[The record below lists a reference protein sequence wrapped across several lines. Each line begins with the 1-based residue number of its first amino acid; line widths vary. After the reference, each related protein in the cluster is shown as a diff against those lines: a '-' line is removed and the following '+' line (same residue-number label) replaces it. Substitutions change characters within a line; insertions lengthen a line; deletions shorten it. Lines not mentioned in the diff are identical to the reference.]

1 MADDK
6 GKKNELDKDT
16 NSTNDS
22 TKVAGKDPSPTPSKR
37 KKNLFLQIVKYAF
50 LSVAFLIL
58 TILILLQTTFFK
70 TWILDIVLT
79 NLNESA
85 VKPGNK
91 IFAESLSGNLITGIK
106 LKNAGI
112 IVQKDTLVKLDNID
126 VGYNIFKLLD
136 KEIYVNNL
144 VLENPQINFTH
155 VWDPELEDG
164 KAWNFTQIFKST
176 PDTIID
182 TTISEFDWGITVDNL
197 ELRNADFR
205 SVDSAGI
212 PIRELAI
219 QNLDTFNFG
228 YLDVTDLNIKLS
240 GKYFPEYKEA
250 NIERL
255 GFNTNSEFDL
265 KELVFKATLNN
276 KTGSR
281 VENFSLVT
289 NRTDVKIPELF
300 VSEFTPFKE
309 FDYEAFGDKN
319 VKLIFLADKFDFA
332 DLSFFLPSLDF
343 MQGRVFLDLEAD
355 DKYKNLAI
363 KKLLLKTDNSTYNF
377 TGRVENLQ
385 KPEDMIFN
393 ITGSDMIIDPVD
405 TERILPGLDIPDYS
419 YLGIVNIPYI
429 TYKGTYTRFDSD
441 FDVRSSAGNANGTV
455 FLDLEN
461 QIRYRGNVQVQNVNI
476 GKIVKDQS
484 LESDINGE
492 VIADGS
498 GFEYGTMNTRVN
510 YDIRNTRF
518 FDQNITSSAGQ
529 INANGGNVQLDVS
542 YISNVVNAKVQGT
555 ANIRGDI
562 MNMTY
567 NLKGTSQNLDISG
580 FTKDNAQKSNLNF
593 TFDING
599 RGLNPDNITGDFD
612 FNIANSQFAEFI
624 IPQTP
629 LNATI
634 QRNGDEKL
642 IDVKSNFLDFN
653 ATGVFDITGIAGLV
667 SENLEQVI
675 NIYSERL
682 DAIADTSSL
691 DTLTLPLTSDE
702 LNISSEEYSVS
713 IGSSAGTDMRYTIN
727 IKDLVPLSD
736 LVGDDLRIKG
746 RITGS
751 IRNQDNIFTLIAEAN
766 DSLDFAYGDS
776 TLIFKDSDL
785 SIKISNNYTM
795 PGLSGYSADLRFIS
809 DTLIIAKQKY
819 DSLDINLQAQDIN
832 NRFKLYAELDT
843 NLLVYTSANLNI
855 YPGVLQFA
863 SDTTRFKYNAFDVTN
878 RDTVI
883 INYIKT
889 TDDQL
894 LDFRQFTLQKDNQR
908 VSADGIFSFNHESD
922 LTLEGNNIKISSI
935 ELFQNPE
942 TRQVEEFTGGIRRA
956 VVNFTG
962 TLDSPRVVAE
972 VNSDPLYINQI
983 PLGRFDA
990 ELLYNDNIIE
1000 PDISFYNANNKGNLK
1015 VYGIYPIPQS
1025 LGDTVI
1031 GEDTISIIDT
1041 LDQREVDLTVDANNF
1056 QLDLLSR
1063 YIPNFSRVSGGLDGE
1078 VKITG
1083 IVSEP
1088 DLAGSLEVKEARFVF
1103 DMTKMY
1109 YGLNMNFTAN
1119 NEKFDISGFRLF
1131 DPKEPD
1137 KFISGSGSLDL
1148 SNLRLSD
1155 INLTLDGSVRA
1166 FDSDNG
1172 PTSFG
1177 IYGDLIVGSGTP
1189 KLTVTGNQDRILI
1202 KGNLLLVE
1210 GNVTLNPLGAKTS
1223 YNLYEDEGFV
1233 YTVEID
1239 SSTIDNRMI
1248 REIKTHIEDLNSK
1261 NEANVNP
1268 FQRYFLPVDTN
1279 AVKDSTKS
1287 EVLNYELTVR
1297 NQNDIYLRFIVNEQ
1311 TRQEFFGN
1319 VDVDLRVNNLRG
1331 GNINA
1336 YGEVTLG
1343 NNAYYQFYRR
1353 FIAEGEVTFQGPIT
1367 EPILNVSAEFNTTSG
1382 GGTADQRQ
1390 YRVVLT
1396 VTGTAKDPKL
1406 DFQVFVD
1413 GAPAG
1418 GTDPTSAAISVIL
1431 FGKLNPGNDAL
1442 SSVGGNI
1449 GSLVVSDYL
1458 SSAIQD
1464 ILPFIV
1470 NTSVNYVDSENGS
1483 LVQNTDL
1490 TFTAQFGDATVRFG
1504 GQVFNDINNTNIVV
1518 EYPLN
1523 KLLGLNLPSNLVL
1536 QVERVADPFSS
1547 FSTDPSNSEVRTGAL
1562 IYYKIKF

>member
-1 MADDK
+1 MADENDK
-6 GKKNELDKDT
+6 KDEGIDKDSNT
-16 NSTNDS
+16 SNTSENTS
-22 TKVAGKDPSPTPSKR
+22 QSPAPAKK
-37 KKNLFLQIVKYAF
+37 KKNLFFRIVKYVF

-58 TILILLQTTFFK
+58 TLLVLLQTTFFK
-70 TWILDIVLT
+70 SWILDIVLT

-106 LKNAGI
+106 LENAGI
-112 IVQKDTLVKLDNID
+112 IVQKDTLVKLDHID
-126 VGYNIFKLLD
+126 LGYNIFKLLD

-144 VLENPQINFTH
+144 VLENPQINFTF

-164 KAWNFTQIFKST
+164 RAWNFTQIFKST

-182 TTISEFDWGITVDNL
+182 TTISEFDWGITVDNF
-197 ELRNADFR
+197 ELRNAKFR

-212 PIRELAI
+212 PIRELAM
-219 QNLDTFNFG
+219 QDLDTFNFG
-228 YLDVTDLNIKLS
+228 YLDVNDLNIKLS
-240 GKYFPEYKEA
+240 GKYFPEFKEA

-255 GFNTNSEFDL
+255 GFNTNSAFDL
-265 KELVFKATLNN
+265 KELVFKAVLND

-281 VENFSLVT
+281 IENFSLVT

-300 VSEFTPFKE
+300 VSEFSPFKE
-309 FDYEAFGDKN
+309 FDYEAFGEKN
-319 VKLIFLADKFDFA
+319 VKLIFLADRFDFD

-343 MQGRVFLDLEAD
+343 MDGRVFLDLEAD
-355 DKYKNLAI
+355 DKYKNLAV
-363 KKLLLKTDNSTYNF
+363 KRLLLKTDNSTYNF
-377 TGRVENLQ
+377 AGRVENLQ
-385 KPEDMIFN
+385 KPEDMKFN
-393 ITGSDMIIDPVD
+393 ITGRDMSINPID
-405 TERILPGLDIPDYS
+405 TRTILPGLDIPDYS
-419 YLGIVNIPYI
+419 YLGIVTIPYI
-429 TYKGTYTRFDSD
+429 TYNGTYTRFDSD

-455 FLDLEN
+455 FLDFRD
-461 QIRYRGNVQVQNVNI
+461 QFIYRGNVTAQNVNI
-476 GKIVKDQS
+476 GKIIKDQS

-492 VIADGS
+492 IIADGR
-498 GFEYGTMNTRVN
+498 GFDYGTMNTRIN

-542 YISNVVNAKVQGT
+542 YVSNAVNAKVQGT
-555 ANIRGDI
+555 ASIRGDI
-562 MNMTY
+562 MNMSY

-593 TFDING
+593 TFNING
-599 RGLNPDNITGDFD
+599 KGLDPDNITGEFD
-612 FNIANSQFAEFI
+612 FSIANSQFAEFL

-629 LNATI
+629 LDASI
-634 QRNGDEKL
+634 QRNGDQRV

-667 SENLEQVI
+667 SENLQQVI
-675 NIYSERL
+675 NIYTERL
-682 DAIADTSSL
+682 DAVADTSSL
-691 DTLTLPLTSDE
+691 DTLSLPLTSDE
-702 LNISSEEYSVS
+702 LNISSEEYSIS
-713 IGSSAGTDMRYTIN
+713 TGSSAGTNMKYTLN
-727 IKDLVPLSD
+727 IKDLLPLSD
-736 LVGDDLRIKG
+736 FIGDDLRIKG
-746 RITGS
+746 KISGT
-751 IRNQDNIFTLIAEAN
+751 ILNQNNIFTLTAEAN

-776 TLIFKDSDL
+776 TLIFKDGDL
-785 SIKISNNYTM
+785 SIKINNNYTM

-819 DSLDINLQAQDIN
+819 DSLDINLQAKDIN

-908 VSADGIFSFNHESD
+908 VSADGIFSFNNESN
-922 LTLEGNNIKISSI
+922 LIVEGNNIKISSI

-962 TLDSPRVVAE
+962 TLDSPKVVAE
-972 VNSDPLYINQI
+972 VNSDPLYINTI

-990 ELLYNDNIIE
+990 EVLYSENIIE

-1015 VYGIYPIPQS
+1015 IYGVYPIPQS
-1025 LGDTVI
+1025 IGDTVI
-1031 GEDTISIIDT
+1031 GQDTVPIIDT
-1041 LDQREVDLTVDANNF
+1041 LDQRDVDLTIDANNF

-1088 DLAGSLEVKEARFVF
+1088 DLAGALQVKEARFVF

-1119 NEKFDISGFRLF
+1119 NEKFDISGFQLF

-1155 INLTLDGSVRA
+1155 INLTLDGTVRA

-1177 IYGDLIVGSGTP
+1177 IYGDLIIGSGTP
-1189 KLTVTGNQDRILI
+1189 KLTVTGNQDRILL
-1202 KGNLLLVE
+1202 KGNLILVE
-1210 GNVTLNPLGAKTS
+1210 GNVTLNPLGAKSS
-1223 YNLYEDEGFV
+1223 YNIYEDEGFV
-1233 YTVEID
+1233 YTVDID
-1239 SSTIDNRMI
+1239 SSTIDNKMI
-1248 REIKTHIEDLNSK
+1248 SEIKTHIEDLNSK
-1261 NEANVNP
+1261 NEANINP
-1268 FQRYFLPVDTN
+1268 FQRYFLPIDTN
-1279 AVKDSTKS
+1279 AAKDSARS
-1287 EVLNYELTVR
+1287 EVLKYDLTVR
-1297 NQNDIYLRFIVNEQ
+1297 NQNDIYLKFIVNEQ
-1311 TRQEFFGN
+1311 TKQEFFGN
-1319 VDVDLRVNNLRG
+1319 VDVDLRINNLSG
-1331 GNINA
+1331 PSINA

-1353 FIAEGEVTFQGPIT
+1353 FVAQGDLVFQGPIT
-1367 EPILNVSAEFNTTSG
+1367 EPILNVSAEFNTVSSG
-1382 GGTADQRQ
+1382 ANSDQSQ

-1406 DFQVFVD
+1406 DFQVFAD
-1413 GAPAG
+1413 GAPVG

-1442 SSVGGNI
+1442 AAVGGNI
-1449 GSLVVSDYL
+1449 GSLFVSDYL
-1458 SSAIQD
+1458 TSAIQD

-1483 LVQNTDL
+1483 IVQNTDL

-1504 GQVFNDINNTNIVV
+1504 GQVFNDVNNTNIVV

-1523 KLLGLNLPSNLVL
+1523 KLLGLDLPSNLIL